1 MPVAYIRRLTASERT
16 IEANRHLG
24 LSLAF
29 IAGATNAGGFLAVGQ
44 YTSHMTGIV
53 ASMSDNFVLGQYT
66 LAVSAFVALFVFV
79 SGAACSAILI
89 NWARRK
95 QMRSEYALA
104 LLLEAGLLIIFGVL
118 GGLLYRKT
126 TFLVPVATMLLCFI
140 MGLQNAIIT
149 KISRAEIRTTHITG
163 MVTDIG
169 IELGKRLY
177 WNRSKDASKVLV
189 VAADRQRLAVQSA
202 FVGSFFVGGLL
213 GAFGFKY
220 IGFSSTI
227 GLAAIL
233 LVFAG
238 VPIFDEINLNN
249 KRRKKST

>member
-1 MPVAYIRRLTASERT
+1 
-16 IEANRHLG
+16 
-24 LSLAF
+24 
-29 IAGATNAGGFLAVGQ
+29 
-44 YTSHMTGIV
+44 
-53 ASMSDNFVLGQYT
+53 
-66 LAVSAFVALFVFV
+66 
-79 SGAACSAILI
+79 
-89 NWARRK
+89 
-95 QMRSEYALA
+95 MRSEYALA